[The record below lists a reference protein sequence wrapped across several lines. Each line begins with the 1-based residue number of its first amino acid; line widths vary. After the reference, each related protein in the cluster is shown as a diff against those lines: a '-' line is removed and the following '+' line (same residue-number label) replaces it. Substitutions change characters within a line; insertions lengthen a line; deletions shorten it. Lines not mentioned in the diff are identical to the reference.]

1 MVPPSDDTPESLD
14 GQVTSD
20 GEPDRPVEKSL
31 GEGETAGNDP
41 STDFGGEAFGEDWT
55 PPETLADRY
64 RLEKKIGQGGMG
76 VVYRA
81 TDTQLDRSIAVKL
94 ISRGSVARFETEAK
108 AIAAFNH
115 PWMESGLSVA
125 PSVSFTQGAIAV
137 LD

>member
-1 MVPPSDDTPESLD
+1 MKPPPDKKPESLGD
-14 GQVTSD
+14 QVTRGGD
-20 GEPDRPVEKSL
+20 PDRPVEQSV
-31 GEGETAGNDP
+31 GEGETARNDP
-41 STDFGGEAFGEDWT
+41 STDSGGEAFAEDWT
-55 PPETLADRY
+55 PPEMLADRY
-64 RLEKKIGQGGMG
+64 RLEEELGRGGMG

-108 AIAAFNH
+108 AIAALNH

-125 PSVSFTQGAIAV
+125 PSVSFTQGAISV